1 MTFYTIMSYIM
12 DTLSLHIANKIS
24 VLRKQRKWTQAALAK
39 KAGGGVRRQD
49 ISEMEN
55 AHWKGSIGK
64 VQRVVMV
71 LGYTLDITPFR
82 YPTIDEV
89 TELLKDE
96 D

>member
-1 MTFYTIMSYIM
+1 MSVIM
-12 DTLSLHIANKIS
+12 DTLPIQIANKINE
-24 VLRKQRKWTQAALAK
+24 LRKQRRWTQAELAQ
-39 KAGGGVRRQD
+39 KAEGGVRRQD

-55 AHWKGSIGK
+55 ARWKGSIGK
-64 VQRVVMV
+64 VQRVVMA